1 MKQLKILYFEV
12 SLICFCCFHVLEGI
26 IIMYFGGCEGGAT
39 HSTLVIVNQ
48 NGDVLAEVK
57 GEGTNSCIIGNVKN
71 GFEFI
76 LF

>member
-1 MKQLKILYFEV
+1 
-12 SLICFCCFHVLEGI
+12 
-26 IIMYFGGCEGGAT
+26 MYFGGCEGGAT